1 MHVLIYYLNR
11 SFNPNSVCYYSN
23 NIKTWMNMVRF
34 KDWLNSVNKKRMI
47 LVLVDNA
54 GGHNLADAND

>member
-1 MHVLIYYLNR
+1 
-11 SFNPNSVCYYSN
+11 
-23 NIKTWMNMVRF
+23 MVRF